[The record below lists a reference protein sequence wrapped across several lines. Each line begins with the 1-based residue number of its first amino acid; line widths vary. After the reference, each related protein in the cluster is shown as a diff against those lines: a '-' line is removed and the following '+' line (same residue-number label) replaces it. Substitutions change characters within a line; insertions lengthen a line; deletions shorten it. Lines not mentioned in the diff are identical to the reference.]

1 LHVRLLLF
9 GQYARYLPD
18 GGEGGAALLEAPSG
32 ATVMSLL
39 DSVGLPASDRRYI
52 TINGGRVKDDVALE
66 DGDEVRV
73 IVPLGG
79 G

>member
-1 LHVRLLLF
+1 MHISLLLF
-9 GQYARYLPD
+9 GPYAQYLPHS
-18 GGEGGAALLEAPSG
+18 EGGAAVLEARAG
-32 ATVMSLL
+32 TTVTSLL
-39 DSVGLPASDRRYI
+39 DSVGLPASSRQYV
-52 TINGGRVKDDVALE
+52 TVNGDRVKDDVALN